1 MAPALRNFREE
12 GAGIRQ
18 TEIRMNFEQARTQA
32 RALEAQSG
40 KLSQLSGGM
49 AGVCRSLEVC
59 FRGDAAARWQK
70 EAAELQRMLQ
80 AAGRELSAEAAQLRK
95 IAGRIYEAEL
105 QAIACWKGQKG
116 EEG

>member
-1 MAPALRNFREE
+1 MPTLRDFRKE

-18 TEIRMNFEQARTQA
+18 TEIRINFEQARTQA
-32 RALEAQSG
+32 RALETQAG

-49 AGVCRSLEVC
+49 TGVCQSLEVC
-59 FRGDAAARWQK
+59 FRGDAAACWQK
-70 EAAELQRMLQ
+70 DAAELQRMLQ
-80 AAGRELSAEAAQLRK
+80 AAGTELSAEAAQLRK

-105 QAIACWKGQKG
+105 QAIACWQGQRG